1 MSIPVGQRGRV
12 PLTTKLRSVSAGRDT
27 APRRETLPRAW
38 LVTGRVPMLLS
49 TCMDKIAAGHPVI
62 RISRF
67 SPLPL
72 HYQISEQLRHEIG
85 NGRPPTV
92 RGARLSQPFTELLSF
107 SAWVSSLGRK
117 PSGKVIEFARRP
129 ADVET
134 AEALGVPRGE
144 PVFYLVRVRF
154 ADEEALMIERT
165 VFPAAVG
172 QLVGGLELDRQ
183 SIYAEL
189 AEQGV
194 VFDSA
199 RQIIDAVGAS
209 PVDARL
215 LGVPPRTP
223 LLRVRRH
230 SLSPDGAPL
239 EWSEDRYL
247 SERVVLTIDNS
258 ATRPSLSRRLASVG
272 GR

>member
-1 MSIPVGQRGRV
+1 
-12 PLTTKLRSVSAGRDT
+12 
-27 APRRETLPRAW
+27 
-38 LVTGRVPMLLS
+38 
-49 TCMDKIAAGHPVI
+49 MDKIAAGHPRI

-85 NGRPPTV
+85 NGRYAAGQPLASESELMARFGVARGTIRQALAALRADGSIAGGRGRPPTV
-92 RGARLSQPFTELLSF
+92 RGARLAQPFTELLSF

-129 ADVET
+129 ADVEV

-144 PVFYLVRVRF
+144 PVFCLVRVRL

-199 RQIIDAVGAS
+199 RQIVDAVGAS

-230 SLSPDGAPL
+230 SFSPDGVPL

-258 ATRPSLSRRLASVG
+258 AARPSLSRRLASVG